1 MNEAIAHPPA
11 WRFSPSVVIGS
22 LCLITYIAVFYGI
35 AQASGIDYGEWFANV
50 NNAIYSALI
59 PLVAGS
65 VLLIAFQVLSRW
77 NAVWRD
83 PVRLPTNR
91 LHATLMYL
99 FVVTIVLRLVF
110 IRWGEVPAELLLVV
124 IAVGIGV
131 GFAEEMALRGVFL
144 RGMRTKGRSEGTAV
158 LWTCIAFGLLHIP
171 NIFLGVGVLGI
182 GQLVLAALTGFVLYL
197 FRRRFAWIVPAMIA
211 HGIWDISVFLSK
223 DYLSPTMN
231 TIALALSAVIQ
242 VLALIALVQFVR
254 SEREPAVS
262 TIQKVVQN
270 SHC

>member
-1 MNEAIAHPPA
+1 MNEPNVAIAPPPA
-11 WRFSPSVVIGS
+11 WRFSPSVAIGT

-35 AQASGIDYGEWFANV
+35 AQASGIDYGEWFANA
-50 NNAIYSALI
+50 NNAIHSALI

-65 VLLIAFQVLSRW
+65 LLLITFLVLSRW
-77 NAVWRD
+77 NVVWRD

-99 FVVTIVLRLVF
+99 FVGTILLRLVF
-110 IRWGEVPAELLLVV
+110 IKWGEVPADLLLVV

-144 RGMRTKGRSEGTAV
+144 RGVRTNGRSEGRAV
-158 LWTCIAFGLLHIP
+158 LWTTIAFGLLHIP
-171 NIFLGVGVLGI
+171 NIFLGTGLIGI
-182 GQLVLAALTGFVLYL
+182 AQLLLAALTGFVLYL

-223 DYLSPTMN
+223 DYLSPAINTL
-231 TIALALSAVIQ
+231 TIALTAVIQ
-242 VLALIALVQFVR
+242 LLALIALVQFVR
-254 SEREPAVS
+254 SEREPAFS
-262 TIQKVVQN
+262 MIQ
-270 SHC
+270 

>member
-1 MNEAIAHPPA
+1 LNKPREAIVPPLP
-11 WRFSPSVVIGS
+11 WRFAPSVAIGT
-22 LCLITYIAVFYGI
+22 LCLIAYISVFYGI
-35 AQASGIDYGEWFANV
+35 AQASGIDDAEWFANA
-50 NNAIYSALI
+50 NNAIHSALI

-65 VLLIAFQVLSRW
+65 FLLIAFLVLSRW
-77 NAVWRD
+77 NLVWRD

-99 FVVTIVLRLVF
+99 FVGTIVLRLVF
-110 IRWGEVPAELLLVV
+110 IKWGEVPTDLLLIVV
-124 IAVGIGV
+124 AVGIGV

-144 RGMRTKGRSEGTAV
+144 RGMRTNDRSEGKAV

-197 FRRRFAWIVPAMIA
+197 FRRRFALIVPAMIA

-223 DYLSPTMN
+223 DYLSPAMN
-231 TIALALSAVIQ
+231 TVALALSAVIQ
-242 VLALIALVQFVR
+242 LLALIALVQFVR
-254 SEREPAVS
+254 SEREPLKIDA
-262 TIQKVVQN
+262 TN
-270 SHC
+270 